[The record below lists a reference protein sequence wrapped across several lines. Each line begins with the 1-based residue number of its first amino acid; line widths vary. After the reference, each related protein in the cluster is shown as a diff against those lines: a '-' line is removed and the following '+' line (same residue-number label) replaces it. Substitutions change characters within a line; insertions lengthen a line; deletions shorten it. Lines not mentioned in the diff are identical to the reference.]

1 MIDNLEPRIGDA
13 KPVSATRLYSPGL
26 IAAYTVLANIPCGLV
41 LYGLNLRARG
51 QHRFGTLL
59 LLFGGI
65 LSILTIALSM
75 NDAMPRYGILIGP
88 VTAAYIYQLEKRPF
102 HKALSEGAVRARWW
116 FPAVWLLGVMVLLFV
131 VESVATG

>member
-1 MIDNLEPRIGDA
+1 MKQPHVNAVRDF
-13 KPVSATRLYSPGL
+13 
-26 IAAYTVLANIPCGLV
+26 AAAV
-41 LYGLNLRARG
+41 R
-51 QHRFGTLL
+51 
-59 LLFGGI
+59 GI

-102 HKALSEGAVRARWW
+102 HKALTEGAVRARWW

-131 VESVATG
+131 VELAVTGRREDWVTWSVGRLTSTYDIRHVTRDV